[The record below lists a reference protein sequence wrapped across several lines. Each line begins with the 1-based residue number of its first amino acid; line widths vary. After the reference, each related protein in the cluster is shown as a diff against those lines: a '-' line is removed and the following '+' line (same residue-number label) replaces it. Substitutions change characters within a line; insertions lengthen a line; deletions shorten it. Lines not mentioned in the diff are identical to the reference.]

1 MEQKKYSKL
10 LRIWHWLNF
19 VSISGL
25 LATFFLR
32 KTFLSWRDNSQIIVE
47 RLASF
52 DIEISATQA
61 KTIAKAI
68 RAPMWEWHIIFGV
81 MLAILLLFRLFIIY
95 REGGFGYQKSS
106 LHMNM
111 VHLGYKAFYII
122 LIFMTISGLAINS
135 YELLGLSKD
144 FTHSI
149 KEMHEIVAWSVVIFV
164 PLHIIG
170 VVIADNQDQKGIV
183 SKMISG

>member
-1 MEQKKYSKL
+1 MEQKQSKL

-19 VSISGL
+19 ISISGL

-32 KTFLSWRDNSQIIVE
+32 KTFLSWRENSQIIIDK
-47 RLASF
+47 LASF

-61 KTIAKAI
+61 KAIAKAI
-68 RAPMWEWHIIFGV
+68 RAPMWEWHIIFGI
-81 MLAILLLFRLFIIY
+81 MLAILLLFRIFIIY
-95 REGGFGYQKSS
+95 KEGGFGYEKSS

-111 VHLGYKAFYII
+111 VHLGYKLFYGI
-122 LIFMTISGLAINS
+122 LIFMATSGLVVNS

-144 FTHSI
+144 LAHTI
-149 KEMHEIVAWSVVIFV
+149 KDIHEIVAWSIVIFV
-164 PLHIIG
+164 PLHIAG
-170 VVIADNQDQKGIV
+170 VVIADATDQKGIV